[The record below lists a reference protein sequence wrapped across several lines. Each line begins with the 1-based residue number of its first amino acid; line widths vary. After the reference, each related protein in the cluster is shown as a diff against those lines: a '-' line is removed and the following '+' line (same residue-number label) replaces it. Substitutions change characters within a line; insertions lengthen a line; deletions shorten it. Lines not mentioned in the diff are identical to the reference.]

1 MTKSLEKVKESTA
14 GAEVETTMLKYLDQ
28 CLSIPIVCSSELNNA
43 QAIL

>member
-1 MTKSLEKVKESTA
+1 MKKWLEKVKEGTS

-28 CLSIPIVCSSELNNA
+28 RLSIPIVCSRELNNA